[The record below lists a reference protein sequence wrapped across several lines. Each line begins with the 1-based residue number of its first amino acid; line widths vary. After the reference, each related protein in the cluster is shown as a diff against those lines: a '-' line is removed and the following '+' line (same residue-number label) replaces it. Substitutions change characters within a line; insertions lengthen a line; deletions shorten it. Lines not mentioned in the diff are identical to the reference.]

1 MTDTTPALSRW
12 QVWIAYLPFAD
23 SPKKGKA
30 RPVLLLDKLQNGTLM
45 VLKITSKDIRG
56 AYSGIKIPEGSE
68 KLELKKESYIQ
79 IEPVFNI
86 AISNLSNVYLGTLSK
101 DLQAEVTKLLFG
113 SANN

>member
-1 MTDTTPALSRW
+1 MTDTIPALSRW

-30 RPVLLLDKLQNGTLM
+30 RPVLILDKLQNDTLM

-56 AYSGIKIPEGSE
+56 AYSAIKIPESSE

-86 AISNLSNVYLGTLSK
+86 STSNLSNVYLGTLSK
-101 DLQAEVTKLLFG
+101 ELQIKVTKLLLG
-113 SANN
+113 SASN